1 MKLGKHL
8 VLIFSPCFIKLEVFL
23 LFFVSLCKLLHMNT
37 KGSVFNVHLNFK
49 GKLSEKSVHYTRV
62 IYIVYTK
69 SRTILI
75 IINNDNSDNTTIF

>member
-1 MKLGKHL
+1 
-8 VLIFSPCFIKLEVFL
+8 
-23 LFFVSLCKLLHMNT
+23 MNT